1 MPRAIR
7 DTLTFLLG
15 TGILA
20 HEVLV
25 VDGQRPYLILAGL
38 TLAFGIPIGLRIDE
52 ARRKAAELLNP
63 EHVDTDDP
71 LDLDPAAPRK

>member
-15 TGILA
+15 AGILA

-25 VDGQRPYLILAGL
+25 TNGERPYLILAGA

-52 ARRKAAELLNP
+52 ARRKAAELLDP
-63 EHVDTDDP
+63 DGELDTDP
-71 LDLDPAAPRK
+71 LDVERQRPRG

>member
-15 TGILA
+15 AGILA
-20 HEVLV
+20 HEVIA

-52 ARRKAAELLNP
+52 ARRKAADLLNP
-63 EHVDTDDP
+63 DHVDTADP
-71 LDLDPAAPRK
+71 LELDATTPRK